1 VYILHT
7 RRRADVLDGAD
18 VAAWLKAYRG
28 ALTIGEETS
37 GGSAATTAGL
47 RPNWC
52 CRISQIKVVIPLMQ
66 FWNAVGEFRSARSGV
81 PADHLVRPTMDL
93 LGARD
98 PELET
103 AKGLIAAPR

>member
-1 VYILHT
+1 MRDRGQRGREADAVGRVFAAAARAGQKHAFARRVYILHT

-28 ALTIGEETS
+28 ALIIGEETS
-37 GGSAATTAGL
+37 GGSAATAAGL

-66 FWNAVGEFRSARSGV
+66 F
-81 PADHLVRPTMDL
+81 
-93 LGARD
+93 
-98 PELET
+98 
-103 AKGLIAAPR
+103 